1 MCWDDLT
8 HLLKLIKL
16 LWAKKTDCLR
26 NQYLGRGSRTRTH
39 GTWFWRPM
47 FYQLN
52 YTPTTDYIIPN
63 FSRLVKQII
72 EFIKISVIN
81 NNINIYTCY

>member
-8 HLLKLIKL
+8 HLLKLINYYGH
-16 LWAKKTDCLR
+16 KKTDCLC
-26 NQYLGRGSRTRTH
+26 NQYFGRGSRTRTH

-52 YTPTTDYIIPN
+52 YTPTTDYIISN

-72 EFIKISVIN
+72 YFIKI
-81 NNINIYTCY
+81 INILN